1 MKKEGLNPK
10 FHLLDIGNEETIFKL
25 KEFIKETYGGI
36 DVLINNAGMAHNSSS
51 TASFGEQATTT
62 IATNY
67 WANKRACEI
76 LFQILNPGAR
86 VVNMSSSEGYLGQLG
101 ARGGDKNKAA
111 VLKKRLSSDNLSVEE
126 LDGLMKNF
134 VETANAGTQDD

>member
-10 FHLLDIGNEETIFKL
+10 FHLLDIGNEETIFNL
-25 KEFIKETYGGI
+25 KEFIKEIYGGI

-62 IATNY
+62 ITTNY

-76 LFQILNPGAR
+76 LFPILKPGAR
-86 VVNMSSSEGYLGQLG
+86 VVNMSSSEGYLGHLG
-101 ARGGDKNKAA
+101 ARGGDKN
-111 VLKKRLSSDNLSVEE
+111 
-126 LDGLMKNF
+126 
-134 VETANAGTQDD
+134 